1 MYLLF
6 ISLII
11 ITFILAILVFV
22 FQFFKKEK
30 NKHELV
36 LQNIQQRI
44 EEQQQTLLSQKIN
57 LLMLQN
63 SSTATENAMKKVVNT
78 FNEIPTSD
86 SVFLENHLKNLN
98 SFSKIALDL
107 IKIYGSF
114 IKVP

>member
-11 ITFILAILVFV
+11 IFTLAILLFV
-22 FQFFKKEK
+22 FHFFKREK

-44 EEQQQTLLSQKIN
+44 EDQQKTLLRQKSD
-57 LLMLQN
+57 LLMLQD
-63 SSTATENAMKKVVNT
+63 SSKGTENAMKKVVST
-78 FNEIPTSD
+78 FSEIHTSD
-86 SVFLENHLKNLN
+86 NIFLEQHLKNLN
-98 SFSKIALDL
+98 SLSKNALDL
-107 IKIYGSF
+107 IKMYGSF

>member
-11 ITFILAILVFV
+11 IFFILAILVFV
-22 FQFFKKEK
+22 FHFFKKEK

-44 EEQQQTLLSQKIN
+44 EDQQQTLLSQKSD

-86 SVFLENHLKNLN
+86 NIYLEQYLKNLN
-98 SFSKIALDL
+98 SFSKNALDL

>member
-6 ISLII
+6 ISLIFI
-11 ITFILAILVFV
+11 FILAIIVFV
-22 FQFFKKEK
+22 FHFFKKEK
-30 NKHELV
+30 NKHALA

-44 EEQQQTLLSQKIN
+44 EDQQKTLLRQKSDF
-57 LLMLQN
+57 LMLQN
-63 SSTATENAMKKVVNT
+63 SSNLTENAMKKVVKT

-98 SFSKIALDL
+98 SFSKNALDL

-114 IKVP
+114 IKAP